1 MKLNTKEN
9 YDFKFAGQ
17 ILTGK
22 FISEDELNDGTIVY
36 KFNYNNCIYPIREEN
51 IVKTKKKKR

>member
-1 MKLNTKEN
+1 MKLNTKDK
-9 YDFKFAGQ
+9 YSFKFAGQ

-22 FISEDELNDGTIVY
+22 FVSEDELTDGTKVY

-51 IVKTKKKKR
+51 IVKPRKKQK